1 MSLGTVARTPARSTD
16 AAGLWWREAS
26 GAVADLGVLVPIAVT
41 LVVANGL
48 SPTAVL
54 LPAGML
60 YVVVARVYRLPVAV
74 QPLKAFGA
82 VAIAAGLGADVIA
95 AGSLLMGGIFVVL
108 GIGGG
113 LDRVARLFPTSVIR
127 GVQLSVGLLFAKV
140 AWGLVTAPP
149 AAFTDQLA
157 PPWLMIGALALFALL
172 LWLRSR
178 IVLMVVVLALL
189 AATVLL
195 LRSGTALPGL
205 GPAPVSLPTLT
216 LDSFAVAFVMLVLPQ
231 LPLTFANS
239 CLAPADAARTYFGAA
254 AAPVTPSRL
263 ARTLGGANLFAGA
276 ISGMPVCHGAGG
288 LSAHYAFGART
299 WRAPALLG
307 GVLVVLALGFGAVM
321 AGLLPLFPV
330 SVLAALLGVAAV
342 VHIGLLR
349 DVRGATDWTIALV
362 VGAVGAF
369 GNLGVAVLL
378 GLAAAFAASW
388 WRRSRE
394 EPS

>member
-16 AAGLWWREAS
+16 AAALWWREAS